1 MLVLTVVPCL
11 NRQQLRQRVHCVD
24 EFAFLTANHRAIEV
38 VRSVQTAMTIISQMR
53 VSAFLELYLQV
64 AGRDLTLR

>member
-1 MLVLTVVPCL
+1 MLVLAVVPSADYLKPVCTMCVS
-11 NRQQLRQRVHCVD
+11 VHTGVQALQAHAKS
-24 EFAFLTANHRAIEV
+24 EQTTA
-38 VRSVQTAMTIISQMR
+38 SISAQMR